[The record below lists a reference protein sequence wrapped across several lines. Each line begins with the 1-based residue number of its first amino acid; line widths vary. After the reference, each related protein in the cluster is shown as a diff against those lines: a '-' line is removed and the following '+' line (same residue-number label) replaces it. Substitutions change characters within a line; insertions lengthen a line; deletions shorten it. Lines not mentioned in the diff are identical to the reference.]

1 MAWIRKKSA
10 VLAGAVAV
18 ACGVSVASAGAVT
31 AATPMDPIIASG
43 QLLASPQSADGS
55 RIAGYDIKDDRNLE
69 LQVYSAA
76 MGKNIEVDV
85 QRPNDASAP
94 RPTLYLL
101 AGAGGGEDKA
111 TWEAQTDVP
120 QFLAGQDVN
129 LIQPVGGKF
138 SYYTDWIKDDPELG
152 ANKWKTFF
160 TEELPP
166 LVDAALGTNGANA
179 IAGLSMSGTSVLQL
193 AEAKP
198 GLFKSVAA
206 YSGAAQISDPVGYDF
221 VSTVVRAGGGNPD
234 NMYGPKGDPMWAEND
249 PLLHA
254 ERLRGTDLFISSGS
268 GLPGPWDTLDG
279 EHALP
284 GPGGL
289 ANQVTLGGAL
299 EGATNWG
306 SHNLQNRLNELGI
319 PATYDFTPVGTHSW
333 GYWEDSFMKS
343 WPVLARGMGL
353 SA

>member
-1 MAWIRKKSA
+1 MFWSRKVA
-10 VLAGAVAV
+10 VLAAVA
-18 ACGVSVASAGAVT
+18 AMGSGGAT
-31 AATPMDPIIASG
+31 AYAATPQDPIIASG
-43 QLLASPQSADGS
+43 NLLATPRSADGS
-55 RIAGYDIKDDRNLE
+55 RIASYDILDERSVR

-76 MGKNIEVDV
+76 MDKNIQIDV
-85 QRPNDASAP
+85 QRPRDASTP

-111 TWEAQTDVP
+111 TWAAQTQVP
-120 QFLAGQDVN
+120 QFLAEQDVN
-129 LIQPVGGKF
+129 LVQPVGGKF
-138 SYYTDWIKDDPELG
+138 SYYTDWIAEDPELG
-152 ANKWKTFF
+152 VNKWKTFL

-166 LVDAALGTNGANA
+166 LIDGAFDTTGVNA

-198 GLFKSVAA
+198 GLFRSVAA

-221 VSTVVRAGGGNPD
+221 VSTVVRAGGGDPD
-234 NMYGPKGDPMWAEND
+234 NMYGPEDDPRWAEND
-249 PLLHA
+249 PLVHA
-254 ERLRGTDLFISSGS
+254 ERLRGTHLFISSGS
-268 GLPGPWDTLDG
+268 GLPGQWDTLDG
-279 EHALP
+279 EFALP

-289 ANQVTLGGAL
+289 ANQLTVGGAL

-333 GYWEDSFMKS
+333 GYWQDAFLPP
-343 WPVLARGMGL
+343 WPVLAQGL
-353 SA
+353 GLPA

>member
-1 MAWIRKKSA
+1 MLWLRKTA
-10 VLAGAVAV
+10 VLAGVLAMP
-18 ACGVSVASAGAVT
+18 CGVGAT
-31 AATPMDPIIASG
+31 ANAAAPADPIIASG
-43 QLLASPQSADGS
+43 RLLANPQSADGS
-55 RIAGYDIKDDRNLE
+55 RIAGYDILDERNLQLE
-69 LQVYSAA
+69 VYSAA
-76 MGKNIEVDV
+76 MDKNIRVDV
-85 QRPNDASAP
+85 QRPRDASAP

-129 LIQPVGGKF
+129 VVQPVGGKF
-138 SYYTDWIKDDPELG
+138 SYYTDWIAADPELG
-152 ANKWKTFF
+152 VNKWKTFF

-166 LVDAALGTNGANA
+166 LVDAALGANGANA

-198 GLFKSVAA
+198 GLFRSVAA

-221 VSTVVRAGGGNPD
+221 VSTVVRAGGGDPD
-234 NMYGPKGDPMWAEND
+234 NMYGPKGDPRWAEND

-254 ERLRGTDLFISSGS
+254 ERLRGTHLFISSGS

-289 ANQVTLGGAL
+289 ANQVTLGGVL

-306 SHNLQNRLNELGI
+306 SHNLQNRLTELGI

-333 GYWEDSFMKS
+333 GYWQDAFLKS
-343 WPVLARGMGL
+343 WPVLAQGL
-353 SA
+353 GLPN

>member
-1 MAWIRKKSA
+1 MLWLRKTA
-10 VLAGAVAV
+10 VLAGVLAM
-18 ACGVSVASAGAVT
+18 ACGVGAT
-31 AATPMDPIIASG
+31 ANAAAPADPIIASG
-43 QLLASPQSADGS
+43 RLLANPQSADGS
-55 RIAGYDIKDDRNLE
+55 RIAGYDILDERNLQLE
-69 LQVYSAA
+69 VYSAA
-76 MGKNIEVDV
+76 MDKNIRVDV
-85 QRPNDASAP
+85 QRPRDASAP

-129 LIQPVGGKF
+129 VVQPVGGKF
-138 SYYTDWIKDDPELG
+138 SYYTDWIAADPELG
-152 ANKWKTFF
+152 VNKWKTFF

-166 LVDAALGTNGANA
+166 LVDAALGANGANA

-198 GLFKSVAA
+198 GLFRSVAA

-221 VSTVVRAGGGNPD
+221 VSTVVRAGGGDPD
-234 NMYGPKGDPMWAEND
+234 NMYGPKGDPRWAEND

-254 ERLRGTDLFISSGS
+254 ERLRGTHLFISSGS

-289 ANQVTLGGAL
+289 ANQVTLGGVL

-306 SHNLQNRLNELGI
+306 SHNLQNRLTELGI

-333 GYWEDSFMKS
+333 GYWQDAFLKS
-343 WPVLARGMGL
+343 WPVLAQGL
-353 SA
+353 GLPN